1 MTFVQ
6 KTVLLFIGV
15 HFLSSA
21 VILLVFDLNAVN
33 HFMNDFSWLHF
44 FQNLYGTVTFYTACL
59 GVFFFF
65 IGAVIPLKKT

>member
-1 MTFVQ
+1 MSFVQ

-44 FQNLYGTVTFYTACL
+44 FKTFM
-59 GVFFFF
+59 VREPF
-65 IGAVIPLKKT
+65 IQLA